1 MKQRAHAWVALRAYK
16 LLDDSKQ
23 TQKLVELL
31 SYYLSDVWD
40 GAWLPDTQ
48 IGDMAYGHIY
58 KMDSDPNMMNL
69 KEISDRFKQDYKTL
83 KSKLVGNRLCLTYV
97 KDSVEL
103 DKPYCSDL
111 NKGGHL
117 PDRVIAL
124 SHTIAD
130 MLKLSD
136 YPITFYAK
144 GEVSKEY
151 KKDLSEQTVK
161 SLSLSPNFS
170 ARQIALM
177 FFIQC
182 HYICDAHMPLHCD
195 LRDYGSPNSKTRRLS
210 KDLHPTIEETWEEF
224 FPDKSAV
231 ELHDYMTTSIDKVVT
246 TLPKNSLIEIDSN
259 KNYTLDSSINKLKA
273 DTWSEMVEITR
284 TAYAVSRKWIDKS
297 YKNADEFS
305 KVPETKEYKDNFKK
319 VTNYIFHDAVEST
332 ARIWLNT
339 WETFIK

>member
-1 MKQRAHAWVALRAYK
+1 
-16 LLDDSKQ
+16 
-23 TQKLVELL
+23 
-31 SYYLSDVWD
+31 
-40 GAWLPDTQ
+40 
-48 IGDMAYGHIY
+48 
-58 KMDSDPNMMNL
+58 
-69 KEISDRFKQDYKTL
+69 
-83 KSKLVGNRLCLTYV
+83 
-97 KDSVEL
+97 
-103 DKPYCSDL
+103 
-111 NKGGHL
+111 
-117 PDRVIAL
+117 
-124 SHTIAD
+124 
-130 MLKLSD
+130 
-136 YPITFYAK
+136 
-144 GEVSKEY
+144 
-151 KKDLSEQTVK
+151 
-161 SLSLSPNFS
+161 
-170 ARQIALM
+170 
-177 FFIQC
+177 
-182 HYICDAHMPLHCD
+182 MPLHCD

>member
-23 TQKLVELL
+23 VPKLVELL

-40 GAWLPDTQ
+40 GARLPDTQ

-58 KMDSDPNMMNL
+58 KMDSDPNMMDMNAI
-69 KEISDRFKQDYKTL
+69 EPRFKQDYKIL
-83 KSKLVGNRLCLTYV
+83 KSKLAGNRLCLTYV
-97 KDSVEL
+97 KDSAEL
-103 DKPYCSDL
+103 NKSYCSDL
-111 NKGGHL
+111 NKSGHL

-151 KKDLSEQTVK
+151 KKDLSQQTVK

-170 ARQIALM
+170 ALQIALM

-182 HYICDAHMPLHCD
+182 HYICDAHMSLHCD
-195 LRDYGSPNSKTRRLS
+195 LRDYGSPNTKTRRLP

-231 ELHDYMTTSIDKVVT
+231 ELHDYMTTSIDEVVT
-246 TLPKNSLIEIDSN
+246 NLPKDSIIEIDNN
-259 KNYTLDSSINKLKA
+259 KKYNLDLAISKLKA
-273 DTWSEMVEITR
+273 DTWSEMVEITH
-284 TAYAVSRKWIDKS
+284 TAYAVSRKWIDK
-297 YKNADEFS
+297 
-305 KVPETKEYKDNFKK
+305 PYKDVDDFRKGGFLSQIEK
-319 VTNYIFHDAVEST
+319 ILIS
-332 ARIWLNT
+332 
-339 WETFIK
+339 KS